1 MATLIKMPKMGA
13 TMTEGT
19 LTNWI
24 VKEGDTVEE
33 GDAIF
38 EVETDKLSNEIES
51 YEDGTIL
58 KILVEEGT
66 TVACQTPVAVIGE
79 EGEDYSDL
87 LKQLK
92 QKKQKG

>member
-66 TVACQTPVAVIGE
+66 TVAGQTPVAVIGE

-87 LKQLK
+87 LK
-92 QKKQKG
+92 

>member
-58 KILVEEGT
+58 KILVEEG
-66 TVACQTPVAVIGE
+66 
-79 EGEDYSDL
+79 EDYSDL
-87 LKQLK
+87 LK
-92 QKKQKG
+92 

>member
-24 VKEGDTVEE
+24 VKE

-58 KILVEEGT
+58 KILVEEGS
-66 TVACQTPVAVIGE
+66 TVPCQTPVAVIGE

-87 LKQLK
+87 LK
-92 QKKQKG
+92 

>member
-13 TMTEGT
+13 TMKEGT
-19 LTNWI
+19 LTRWLA
-24 VKEGDTVEE
+24 KEGDTVEE

-38 EVETDKLSNEIES
+38 EVETDKLSNEVEA

-66 TVACQTPVAVIGE
+66 TVECQTPVAVIGE
-79 EGEDYSDL
+79 AGEDFSNL
-87 LKQLK
+87 L
-92 QKKQKG
+92 

>member
-33 GDAIF
+33 GDALF

-58 KILVEEGT
+58 KILVEAGT

-87 LKQLK
+87 LK
-92 QKKQKG
+92 

>member
-51 YEDGTIL
+51 YEDGMIL

-79 EGEDYSDL
+79 DGEDYSDL
-87 LKQLK
+87 LK
-92 QKKQKG
+92 

>member
-1 MATLIKMPKMGA
+1 MATLIKMPQMGA

-87 LKQLK
+87 LK
-92 QKKQKG
+92 

>member
-58 KILVEEGT
+58 KILVEEDT

-87 LKQLK
+87 LK
-92 QKKQKG
+92 

>member
-58 KILVEEGT
+58 KILVEEGSTVPCQSAKKEKT
-66 TVACQTPVAVIGE
+66 TLIF
-79 EGEDYSDL
+79 
-87 LKQLK
+87 
-92 QKKQKG
+92 

>member
-58 KILVEEGT
+58 KILVEEGS
-66 TVACQTPVAVIGE
+66 TVPYQTPVAVIGE

-87 LKQLK
+87 LK
-92 QKKQKG
+92 

>member
-58 KILVEEGT
+58 RILVEERFY
-66 TVACQTPVAVIGE
+66 CSM
-79 EGEDYSDL
+79 SDSGGCNRRRRRRL
-87 LKQLK
+87 F
-92 QKKQKG
+92 

>member
-13 TMTEGT
+13 TMKEGT
-19 LTNWI
+19 LSNWL

-38 EVETDKLSNEIES
+38 EVETDKLSNEVES

-58 KILVEEGT
+58 KILVQEGE
-66 TVACQTPVAVIGE
+66 TVPCQTPLAVIGE
-79 EGEDYSDL
+79 PGEDYSDL
-87 LKQLK
+87 L
-92 QKKQKG
+92 

>member
-58 KILVEEGT
+58 KILEEGS
-66 TVACQTPVAVIGE
+66 TVPCQTPVAVICE

-87 LKQLK
+87 LK
-92 QKKQKG
+92 

>member
-1 MATLIKMPKMGA
+1 MATLIKMPKRGA

-87 LKQLK
+87 LK
-92 QKKQKG
+92 

>member
-58 KILVEEGT
+58 KILVEEGS
-66 TVACQTPVAVIGE
+66 TVPCQTPVAVIGE
-79 EGEDYSDL
+79 KGEDYSDL
-87 LKQLK
+87 LK
-92 QKKQKG
+92 

>member
-58 KILVEEGT
+58 KSLVEEGT

-87 LKQLK
+87 LK
-92 QKKQKG
+92 

>member
-66 TVACQTPVAVIGE
+66 TVACQTPVSVIGE

-87 LKQLK
+87 LK
-92 QKKQKG
+92 

>member
-51 YEDGTIL
+51 HEDGTIL

-87 LKQLK
+87 LK
-92 QKKQKG
+92 

>member
-19 LTNWI
+19 LAKWL

-38 EVETDKLSNEIES
+38 EVETDKLSNEVES
-51 YEDGTIL
+51 YEDGVIR
-58 KILVEEGT
+58 KILVQEGE
-66 TVACQTPVAVIGE
+66 TVACQTPLAILADDAD
-79 EGEDYSDL
+79 EDISDL
-87 LKQLK
+87 L
-92 QKKQKG
+92 

>member
-19 LTNWI
+19 LTKWI

-51 YEDGTIL
+51 YDDGTIL

-66 TVACQTPVAVIGE
+66 TVECQTPVAVIGE
-79 EGEDYSDL
+79 EGEDFSDL
-87 LKQLK
+87 L
-92 QKKQKG
+92 

>member
-38 EVETDKLSNEIES
+38 EVETDKQSNEIES

-58 KILVEEGT
+58 KILVEEGS
-66 TVACQTPVAVIGE
+66 TVPCQTPVAVIGE

-87 LKQLK
+87 LK
-92 QKKQKG
+92 

>member
-33 GDAIF
+33 G
-38 EVETDKLSNEIES
+38 
-51 YEDGTIL
+51 
-58 KILVEEGT
+58 
-66 TVACQTPVAVIGE
+66 
-79 EGEDYSDL
+79 EDYSDL
-87 LKQLK
+87 LK
-92 QKKQKG
+92 

>member
-58 KILVEEGT
+58 KILVEEGSI
-66 TVACQTPVAVIGE
+66 VPCQTPVAVIGE

-87 LKQLK
+87 LK
-92 QKKQKG
+92 